1 MRIGQIVIDVA
12 PLRESRDFRWL
23 YSGRMIASA
32 GNVVALTAGNW
43 QVYALTHSPLAVG
56 LLSLTTSLGMLI
68 ALLAGGVLADRHDRR
83 TLLLATGLPQ
93 AVMAGALL
101 ANSLLS
107 HPAVWAI
114 FAIMLVMGMLG
125 GIGAPAS
132 TAATPALVGPARL
145 PAAAALNGMGGQIGN
160 LGGPALAG
168 LLIAGPGLAACYGAD
183 AVCFVVFAVAMLF
196 VRPLPPTVRVQRPG
210 FRSVAEGFRYVRHD
224 RVLASMLLIDT
235 SAMLF
240 GMPAGLFPALATKH
254 FHGGSATFGLL
265 TAAPGF
271 GAIVSSASSGWTGR
285 VRRPGL
291 VVIGAGLLWGA
302 AIVGFG
308 LTRSL
313 PVALLFLA
321 LAGGSDMI
329 SEILRNALLQIY
341 APERLRG
348 RLSSL
353 YLAQVNTA
361 PALGNTE
368 AGIVAQVFSLTVS
381 VVSGGLA
388 CVAGA
393 LLLGAL
399 FPSLRHATLAG
410 PDGESVPGE
419 SPVAEAADL
428 PGTPCPRLSV
438 SAAGLRQRGADL
450 AQVGRYSHRR
460 AGMLRAAGHAVEHV
474 VAGVGPV
481 RGGQQAPRRPVPCL
495 GQRQVDEAGLLE
507 PGCRAGIRRAA
518 RHAEQAVV
526 RGRRRVRR
534 GLHRPRRPVP
544 HLGNGQLRERAR
556 GEVGAHGLAEVG
568 GGTGHGGQVRGFAS
582 RRGGGGLRRPCAAVP
597 CLGVVPGRARAGRL
611 AEVRRRAGHR
621 GKVAEPGGRGR
632 LRRPGGAVPHARGSG
647 VAHCQAGVRRRARDR
662 LQGNGSRDGL
672 RRPRGAVPQP
682 GGRPRVRRI

>member
-23 YSGRMIASA
+23 YTGRLTAQA
-32 GNVVALTAGNW
+32 GTVVATTAASW

-56 LLSLTTSLGMLI
+56 LLSLTSSIGMLVS
-68 ALLAGGVLADRHDRR
+68 LLAGGVLADRYDRR
-83 TLLLATGLPQ
+83 TLLLATELPQ
-93 AVMAGALL
+93 AALGVTL
-101 ANSLLS
+101 LVNSVLP
-107 HPAVWAI
+107 HPAVWAVY
-114 FAIMLVMGMLG
+114 AITLAAGLLS

-132 TAATPALVGPARL
+132 TAATPALVGPSRL
-145 PAAAALNGMGGQIGN
+145 PAAAALNGMGGQLGN

-183 AVCFVVFAVAMLF
+183 AGCFVLATAALLF

-210 FRSVAEGFRYVRHD
+210 FRSLAEGFRYVRHD
-224 RVLASMLLIDT
+224 GVLGGMLLIDT

-265 TAAPGF
+265 TAAPAA
-271 GAIVSSASSGWTGR
+271 GAMAGAATSGWTGR

-291 VVIGAGLLWGA
+291 VVIWAGLLWGA
-302 AIVGFG
+302 AVVGFG

-313 PVALLFLA
+313 AVALLFLA

-368 AGIVAQVFSLTVS
+368 AGIVAQLSSLTIS

-399 FPSLRHATLAG
+399 IPSLRNATLAG
-410 PDGESVPGE
+410 PQSAGAAGEPAR
-419 SPVAEAADL
+419 PEAADL
-428 PGTPCPRLSV
+428 PRAASRPPEETRVSV
-438 SAAGLRQRGADL
+438 TGFH
-450 AQVGRYSHRR
+450 QVGPDR
-460 AGMLRAAGHAVEHV
+460 ATVGGDPDGPAGAGRTARHAVEHV
-474 VAGVGPV
+474 VARVGLV
-481 RGGQQAPRRPVPCL
+481 RRGLQAPGRAVPYL
-495 GQRQVDEAGLLE
+495 GQRLVDEAGHLE
-507 PGCRAGIRRAA
+507 PDR
-518 RHAEQAVV
+518 
-526 RGRRRVRR
+526 
-534 GLHRPRRPVP
+534 
-544 HLGNGQLRERAR
+544 
-556 GEVGAHGLAEVG
+556 
-568 GGTGHGGQVRGFAS
+568 
-582 RRGGGGLRRPCAAVP
+582 
-597 CLGVVPGRARAGRL
+597 RARACRC
-611 AEVRRRAGHR
+611 A
-621 GKVAEPGGRGR
+621 PD
-632 LRRPGGAVPHARGSG
+632 AVE
-647 VAHCQAGVRRRARDR
+647 
-662 LQGNGSRDGL
+662 
-672 RRPRGAVPQP
+672 AVFC
-682 GGRPRVRRI
+682 

>member
-23 YSGRMIASA
+23 YTGRLTAQA
-32 GNVVALTAGNW
+32 GTVVATTAASW

-56 LLSLTTSLGMLI
+56 LLSLTSSIGMLVS
-68 ALLAGGVLADRHDRR
+68 LLAGGVLADRYDRR
-83 TLLLATGLPQ
+83 TLLLATELPQ
-93 AVMAGALL
+93 AALGVTL
-101 ANSLLS
+101 LVNSVLP
-107 HPAVWAI
+107 HPAVWAVY
-114 FAIMLVMGMLG
+114 AITLAAGLLS

-132 TAATPALVGPARL
+132 TAATPALVGPSRL
-145 PAAAALNGMGGQIGN
+145 PAAAALNGMGGQLGN

-183 AVCFVVFAVAMLF
+183 AGCFVLATAALLF

-210 FRSVAEGFRYVRHD
+210 FRSLAEGFRHVRHD
-224 RVLASMLLIDT
+224 GVLGGMLLIDT

-265 TAAPGF
+265 TAAPAA
-271 GAIVSSASSGWTGR
+271 GAMAGAATSGWTGR

-291 VVIGAGLLWGA
+291 VVIWAGLLWGA
-302 AIVGFG
+302 AVVGFG

-313 PVALLFLA
+313 AVALLFLA

-368 AGIVAQVFSLTVS
+368 AGIVAQLSSLTIS

-399 FPSLRHATLAG
+399 IPSLRNATLAG
-410 PDGESVPGE
+410 PHGGEPTAPGE
-419 SPVAEAADL
+419 PAVPEAADL
-428 PGTPCPRLSV
+428 
-438 SAAGLRQRGADL
+438 
-450 AQVGRYSHRR
+450 
-460 AGMLRAAGHAVEHV
+460 
-474 VAGVGPV
+474 
-481 RGGQQAPRRPVPCL
+481 APRI
-495 GQRQVDEAGLLE
+495 
-507 PGCRAGIRRAA
+507 IRR
-518 RHAEQAVV
+518 RLLNQ
-526 RGRRRVRR
+526 RFRR
-534 GLHRPRRPVP
+534 
-544 HLGNGQLRERAR
+544 LGCNIC
-556 GEVGAHGLAEVG
+556 
-568 GGTGHGGQVRGFAS
+568 TSAS
-582 RRGGGGLRRPCAAVP
+582 
-597 CLGVVPGRARAGRL
+597 
-611 AEVRRRAGHR
+611 
-621 GKVAEPGGRGR
+621 
-632 LRRPGGAVPHARGSG
+632 
-647 VAHCQAGVRRRARDR
+647 
-662 LQGNGSRDGL
+662 
-672 RRPRGAVPQP
+672 
-682 GGRPRVRRI
+682 

>member
-1 MRIGQIVIDVA
+1 MAESGKIGRLGICAGRMAVNLPDIALSSGHREIGGGMRIGQIVIDVA

-32 GNVVALTAGNW
+32 GNVVAVTAASW

-56 LLSLTTSLGMLI
+56 LLSLTTSLGMLV

-83 TLLLATGLPQ
+83 ALLLATGLPQ

-101 ANSLLS
+101 ANSLLR

-125 GIGAPAS
+125 GLGAPAA

-168 LLIAGPGLAACYGAD
+168 LLIAGPGLPTCYGAD
-183 AVCFVVFAVAMLF
+183 AVCFVVFAVTLLF
-196 VRPLPPTVRVQRPG
+196 VRPLPPTERVQRPG
-210 FRSVAEGFRYVRHD
+210 FRSLAEGFRYVRHD

-265 TAAPGF
+265 TAAPAF
-271 GAIVSSASSGWTGR
+271 GAMVGAASSGWTGR

-321 LAGGSDMI
+321 LAGGGDMI

-368 AGIVAQVFSLTVS
+368 AGIVAQLFSLTIS

-388 CVAGA
+388 CVGGA

-399 FPSLRHATLAG
+399 FPALRNATRAG
-410 PDGESVPGE
+410 PSADTPAGAPVGEP
-419 SPVAEAADL
+419 AD
-428 PGTPCPRLSV
+428 
-438 SAAGLRQRGADL
+438 
-450 AQVGRYSHRR
+450 
-460 AGMLRAAGHAVEHV
+460 
-474 VAGVGPV
+474 
-481 RGGQQAPRRPVPCL
+481 
-495 GQRQVDEAGLLE
+495 
-507 PGCRAGIRRAA
+507 
-518 RHAEQAVV
+518 
-526 RGRRRVRR
+526 
-534 GLHRPRRPVP
+534 
-544 HLGNGQLRERAR
+544 
-556 GEVGAHGLAEVG
+556 
-568 GGTGHGGQVRGFAS
+568 
-582 RRGGGGLRRPCAAVP
+582 
-597 CLGVVPGRARAGRL
+597 
-611 AEVRRRAGHR
+611 
-621 GKVAEPGGRGR
+621 
-632 LRRPGGAVPHARGSG
+632 
-647 VAHCQAGVRRRARDR
+647 
-662 LQGNGSRDGL
+662 
-672 RRPRGAVPQP
+672 
-682 GGRPRVRRI
+682 

>member
-12 PLRESRDFRWL
+12 PLRESRDYRWL

-32 GNVVALTAGNW
+32 GNVVAVTAANW

-56 LLSLTTSLGMLI
+56 LLSLTTSLGMLV
-68 ALLAGGVLADRHDRR
+68 ALLAGGVLADHHDRR
-83 TLLLATGLPQ
+83 TLLVATGLPQ

-101 ANSLLS
+101 ANSLLR

-125 GIGAPAS
+125 GLGAPAS
-132 TAATPALVGPARL
+132 TAATPALVGPTQLA
-145 PAAAALNGMGGQIGN
+145 AAAALNGMGGQLGN
-160 LGGPALAG
+160 LAGPALAG
-168 LLIAGPGLAACYGAD
+168 LLIAGPGLPTCYGAD
-183 AVCFVVFAVAMLF
+183 AVCFVVFAVTLLF

-210 FRSVAEGFRYVRHD
+210 LRSIAEGFRYVRHD

-271 GAIVSSASSGWTGR
+271 GAMVGAASSGWTGR

-313 PVALLFLA
+313 LVALLFLA
-321 LAGGSDMI
+321 VAGGGDMI

-368 AGIVAQVFSLTVS
+368 AGIVAQLFSLTIS

-393 LLLGAL
+393 LVLGAL
-399 FPSLRHATLAG
+399 FPALRNATLAG
-410 PDGESVPGE
+410 PS
-419 SPVAEAADL
+419 ADT
-428 PGTPCPRLSV
+428 PAGTPVGEP
-438 SAAGLRQRGADL
+438 AD
-450 AQVGRYSHRR
+450 
-460 AGMLRAAGHAVEHV
+460 
-474 VAGVGPV
+474 
-481 RGGQQAPRRPVPCL
+481 
-495 GQRQVDEAGLLE
+495 
-507 PGCRAGIRRAA
+507 
-518 RHAEQAVV
+518 
-526 RGRRRVRR
+526 
-534 GLHRPRRPVP
+534 
-544 HLGNGQLRERAR
+544 
-556 GEVGAHGLAEVG
+556 
-568 GGTGHGGQVRGFAS
+568 
-582 RRGGGGLRRPCAAVP
+582 
-597 CLGVVPGRARAGRL
+597 
-611 AEVRRRAGHR
+611 
-621 GKVAEPGGRGR
+621 
-632 LRRPGGAVPHARGSG
+632 
-647 VAHCQAGVRRRARDR
+647 
-662 LQGNGSRDGL
+662 
-672 RRPRGAVPQP
+672 
-682 GGRPRVRRI
+682 